1 MSKRNGP
8 GVNLTAS
15 CGIDEAALT
24 SLLRGVK
31 ICGYVI
37 DKDFRVQRAD
47 GPIRVL
53 LGSAFGQDIVLP
65 GGNLLDAVSESD
77 RAYWNGYLRELFE
90 GSAGTRKGYV
100 YASPEVDGQ
109 TGHSS
114 FICVAP
120 RAIGDGKSVKRI
132 CFAAMEIFQEAL
144 ANALGDPDKAGEP
157 MDEEGLTVAKQLA
170 ATLNHE
176 INNPLFIVSATL
188 EDLLADPLDPEM
200 RRRLQLALDKT
211 WQAVEAVK
219 QLQDVRQI
227 VQTSYIPG
235 VTMIDLEA
243 SSRHKPKP
251 TVSDPGI

>member
-1 MSKRNGP
+1 MSKNNGP
-8 GVNLTAS
+8 EVNLSAS
-15 CGIDEAALT
+15 CGIDEAALAA
-24 SLLRGVK
+24 LLRGVK

-37 DKDFRVQRAD
+37 DKDFRVRRAD
-47 GPIRVL
+47 APLSLL
-53 LGSAFGQDIVLP
+53 LGSAFGKDIAIP
-65 GGNLLDAVSESD
+65 GGNLLDAVRESD
-77 RAYWNGYLRELFE
+77 RAHWNGYLREMFE
-90 GSAGTRKGYV
+90 GSAGTREGYV
-100 YASPEVDGQ
+100 YASREEDEE
-109 TGHSS
+109 TGRSS

-120 RAIGDGKSVKRI
+120 RAMGDGKSVKKI
-132 CFAAMEIFQEAL
+132 CFAVMEVLQQEL
-144 ANALGDPDKAGEP
+144 ANALGDPEKAGVP

-200 RRRLQLALDKT
+200 RRRLQVALDKT

-251 TVSDPGI
+251 AKNDPGP